1 MKAKNILL
9 ACAMF
14 FGIVGTTY
22 AQVSG
27 TISIGGD
34 LTKYYPVTFSDSTGW
49 FNNEATELEI
59 GRSDLH
65 RDASQRG
72 SIIAKF
78 RYHTT
83 NWGHGSNF
91 IDADIRQIGSVSPL
105 FIAGWRDATVANSTR
120 RIIIWLRGGTTT
132 YSYKSNYAV
141 NPVVY
146 DGIQNPLPFN
156 EIGGPSH
163 SYKTTFDPY
172 VNTAGM
178 TYNHAAYFNGTTPSY
193 FSGNLGVGTDTTSA
207 RLHVEAAQGT
217 TIARFSQPGILGTE
231 GSLNI
236 LNQTGGAG
244 LFVPAIT
251 GRSKAPGFPYGLF
264 IVGESEDVVP
274 AANYT
279 SYGAVVID
287 GRNKTGD
294 TLINN
299 NVFAVNSYGKNYL
312 LVKGNGS
319 VGIGTQDTKGYKL
332 AVNGSAIFT
341 KVKVEAYSGWPDYV
355 FERNYQLPSLMD
367 VEKYILEHKHLPDVP
382 SAAIVEKEGQDL
394 GEMNKILLQK
404 VEELTL
410 YLIDQQKQ
418 LKFQQEQI
426 GLLQEQNELLLEV
439 VKENRSQN

>member
-1 MKAKNILL
+1 MKTKNILL
-9 ACAMF
+9 LCVIF
-14 FGIVGTTY
+14 FSTVGTIH
-22 AQVSG
+22 AQVAG
-27 TISIGGD
+27 TISVGGD

-49 FNNEATELEI
+49 FNNVATELQI
-59 GRSDLH
+59 GRSDIH

-72 SIIAKF
+72 SVIAKF

-83 NWGHGSNF
+83 NWGHLSNF
-91 IDADIRQIGSVSPL
+91 IDADIRQIGSASPL

-120 RIIIWLRGGTTT
+120 RIIIWLRGGSTT
-132 YSYKSNYAV
+132 YSYTSNYPV
-141 NPVVY
+141 NPIVY
-146 DGIQNPLPFN
+146 DGVQNPLPFN

-172 VNTAGM
+172 VNTTGM
-178 TYNHAAYFNGTTPSY
+178 SYNNAAYFNGTTPSY

-207 RLHVEAAQGT
+207 RLHVEAPQNT
-217 TIARFSQPGILGTE
+217 TIARFSQPGIPGE
-231 GSLNI
+231 EASLKISNG
-236 LNQTGGAG
+236 TGGTG
-244 LFVPAIT
+244 LFFPSIT

-264 IVGESEDVVP
+264 IIGESEDVVP
-274 AANYT
+274 ATNYA

-299 NVFAVNSYGKNYL
+299 NILAVNSYGKNYF

-355 FERNYQLPSLMD
+355 FETPYTLMPLDSLEAY
-367 VEKYILEHKHLPDVP
+367 VKENKHLPEIP
-382 SAAIVEKEGQDL
+382 SAAIVEKEGLDL
-394 GEMNKILLQK
+394 GEINKTLTKKL
-404 VEELTL
+404 EEVTL
-410 YLIDQQKQ
+410 YLIEINKRNKAMEERLRQ
-418 LKFQQEQI
+418 LEAQSP
-426 GLLQEQNELLLEV
+426 NH
-439 VKENRSQN
+439 